1 MQSKCKHTVPQE
13 QPGICGDMYQS
24 LAERGKLL
32 GSSGHSASHA
42 TEAEE
47 EEESEELDEGSGS
60 EEDLIEEVDGEEARP
75 PKCTKSA
82 LCQNVPGH
90 RGVCKGTKRGPRKPP
105 KCTKSPLCQN
115 VLGHR
120 GVCKGTKRIWPI
132 VLTEADAGPPSMR
145 LQQRGAN
152 AQHPRLP

>member
-1 MQSKCKHTVPQE
+1 
-13 QPGICGDMYQS
+13 MYQS

-47 EEESEELDEGSGS
+47 EEESEELDEGSGL
-60 EEDLIEEVDGEEARP
+60 EEDLIEEVDEEEARP
-75 PKCTKSA
+75 PKCTKSP

-132 VLTEADAGPPSMR
+132 ILTEADAGPPSMR